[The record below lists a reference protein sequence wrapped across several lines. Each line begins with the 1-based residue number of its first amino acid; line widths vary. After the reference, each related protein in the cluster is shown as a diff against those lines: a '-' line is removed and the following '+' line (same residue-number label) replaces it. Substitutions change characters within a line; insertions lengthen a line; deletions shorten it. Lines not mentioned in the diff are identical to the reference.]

1 MYNRILVP
9 LDGSEL
15 AESAL
20 GHAEVIAKGCHSST
34 VVLLRIVETG
44 AIDNRPGAHSWGG
57 VVSAPQMTDL
67 RLRLEKEAT
76 EYLNKLADML
86 NSKGILTTVC
96 VIPGEP
102 AGVILDYSLKNQIDL
117 IIMSTHGRSGM
128 SRWAFG
134 SVAEKVTSTSKVPVL
149 VVSPAARA

>member
-86 NSKGILTTVC
+86 NSKGILT
-96 VIPGEP
+96 
-102 AGVILDYSLKNQIDL
+102 
-117 IIMSTHGRSGM
+117 M
-128 SRWAFG
+128 
-134 SVAEKVTSTSKVPVL
+134 
-149 VVSPAARA
+149 